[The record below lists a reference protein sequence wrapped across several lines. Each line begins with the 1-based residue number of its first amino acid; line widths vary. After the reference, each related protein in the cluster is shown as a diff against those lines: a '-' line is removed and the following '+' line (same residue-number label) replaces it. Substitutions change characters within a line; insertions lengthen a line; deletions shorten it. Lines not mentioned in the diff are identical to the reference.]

1 MQSNAF
7 VKSPQAREIGAVR
20 IFEVFFF
27 LRGGI
32 SMKTLVRLAVLAVFL
47 LTGTLVYCQT
57 QTTPDAGGDSA
68 LVKAA
73 KKERERRD
81 KLKTSAKPTKSFTN
95 QDIEAFKAK
104 NKDADR
110 SSTEGEDSTGEDTSM
125 TPEETTTSN
134 ADAQTEQ
141 KWRDRSHEAV
151 ERVKSAEEKIE
162 KLQTDVNALT
172 QAFYAESDGVAQ
184 RGQIEAQRN
193 TRLDELEAAKK
204 ELEDAKAAQENLQDE
219 ARREGALP
227 GWIEQE

>member
-1 MQSNAF
+1 
-7 VKSPQAREIGAVR
+7 
-20 IFEVFFF
+20 
-27 LRGGI
+27 
-32 SMKTLVRLAVLAVFL
+32 MKTLVRLAVLSVFL

-57 QTTPDAGGDSA
+57 QTAPDAGGDSA

-73 KKERERRD
+73 KKERERRE
-81 KLKTSAKPTKSFTN
+81 KLKTAAKPTKSFTN

-110 SSTEGEDSTGEDTSM
+110 STEGEDSTGEDISM

-141 KWRDRSHEAV
+141 KWRDRSNEAV
-151 ERVKSAEEKIE
+151 ERVKSAEEKLE
-162 KLQTDVNALT
+162 KLQTDINALT

-204 ELEDAKAAQENLQDE
+204 ELEDAKQAQENLQDE

>member
-1 MQSNAF
+1 
-7 VKSPQAREIGAVR
+7 
-20 IFEVFFF
+20 
-27 LRGGI
+27 
-32 SMKTLVRLAVLAVFL
+32 MKTLVRLAVLAVFL

-57 QTTPDAGGDSA
+57 QTAPDAGGDSA

-73 KKERERRD
+73 KKERERRE

-110 SSTEGEDSTGEDTSM
+110 STEGEDLTGEDTSM

-141 KWRDRSHEAV
+141 KWRDKSHEAV
-151 ERVKSAEEKIE
+151 ERVKSAEEKLE
-162 KLQTDVNALT
+162 KLQTDINALT

-204 ELEDAKAAQENLQDE
+204 ELEDAKAAQENLQED
-219 ARREGALP
+219 ARKEGALP
-227 GWIEQE
+227 GWIEQQ